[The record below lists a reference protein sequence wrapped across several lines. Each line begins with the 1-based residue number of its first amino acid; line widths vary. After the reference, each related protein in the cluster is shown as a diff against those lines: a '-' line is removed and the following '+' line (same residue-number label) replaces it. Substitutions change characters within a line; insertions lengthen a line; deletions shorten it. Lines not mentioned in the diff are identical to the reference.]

1 MNILNA
7 LVAVILTI
15 GGGLVAALVLGVIGF
30 MMFLLVSIASIAID
44 TLVL

>member
-15 GGGLVAALVLGVIGF
+15 CGGLVAALVLGVIGF
-30 MMFLLVSIASIAID
+30 MMFLLVSIASITID